1 MDKLKDCFIL
11 LLSAGKGTRMGKAGR
26 KIPKT
31 LLKVNDKTI
40 LSYIIKNLK
49 LRGANEI
56 NIILG
61 YKHKKILQE
70 LKSLDIPKINYLTIK
85 DYLNNG
91 SVYSLYRSKKLWAKS
106 KKKFVLMMHTDLM
119 FNPKFIDNIL
129 KSRKKNIIGLR
140 RLKGKKYK
148 MGSFVGAVDS
158 KMRVK
163 KIGKVKEVTKPYGEI
178 LCINKFSKKTFKL
191 LIKYLKNY
199 FKKFS
204 TNITWEYPMSDFANR
219 ASLYALKNQNFNWV
233 NINRPSDLVFA
244 KKGFNI

>member
-31 LLKVNDKTI
+31 LLKLKEKTI
-40 LSYIIKNLK
+40 LSRLIQNLK
-49 LRGANEI
+49 SRGANEI

-70 LKSLDIPKINYLTIK
+70 LKASDIPKINYVTIK

-91 SVYSLYRSKKLWAKS
+91 SVYSLYRSKKLWEKS
-106 KKKFVLMMHTDLM
+106 KKKFVLMMHTDLV
-119 FNPKFIDNIL
+119 FDPKFIDNIL
-129 KSRKKNIIGLR
+129 KSKKKNIIGLR
-140 RLKGKKYK
+140 TLKGKKYK
-148 MGSFVGAVDS
+148 MESFVGAVDKS
-158 KMRVK
+158 MRII
-163 KIGKVKEVTKPYGEI
+163 KIGKNKEIIKPYGEI
-178 LCINKFSKKTFKL
+178 LCINKFSKKTFVQ
-191 LIKYLKNY
+191 LIEYLKNY

-204 TNITWEYPMSDFANR
+204 TNITWEYPMSDFANKV
-219 ASLYALKNQNFNWV
+219 SLYGLKNQSFKWV
-233 NINRPSDLVFA
+233 NVNRPSDLGLA